1 MSLTVVIRM
10 GIHPSEAWAALMS
23 LQPLSHA
30 LSPAVQLPL
39 LACDLLGDRVAE
51 KATEMIQFGDRNDS
65 TYAQILS
72 EPLTLRREFLEVRR
86 DPSCRDLHYCRG
98 FDTSC

>member
-1 MSLTVVIRM
+1 M
-10 GIHPSEAWAALMS
+10 GIHPFKAWAALMS

-30 LSPAVQLPL
+30 LSPA
-39 LACDLLGDRVAE
+39 LACDLLDDRVAE

-65 TYAQILS
+65 TDAQILS
-72 EPLTLRREFLEVRR
+72 EPLTLRSEFLEVRR
-86 DPSCRDLHYCRG
+86 DPSCRDLHYCPG